1 MKEIP
6 LILLG
11 AGGVGRALVQQ
22 IVEGRTQTTARND
35 LRLRVV
41 AVADTRSWRRDAE
54 GLPDTALQEIVQAK
68 KEGRPL
74 GEERPE
80 DGALLQWAQEQGLK
94 TAIVVD
100 VTAAEGLEPLLDGA
114 LERGYGV
121 VLANKKPLA
130 GPWQK
135 AQSYYTHPRLRHEST
150 VAGGQPVVATLR
162 TLLDSGD
169 EVVAIEGQ
177 LSGTL
182 SYICRRMDDGTRFSV
197 ALAGAKALGYTEP
210 DPRQDLSGRDVMRK
224 LLILGRMAGWALE
237 EADIAVEALTPPA
250 LAHLDVDEFM
260 LASMALDPSLRDRV
274 DAAGASGEVLR
285 YVAELEGGR
294 GNVGLKPLPVDSPLA
309 DLKYVSFRTRRFQEP
324 LIIASN
330 STGAETTA
338 AGVLGDVIALAR
350 EMV

>member
-11 AGGVGRALVQQ
+11 AGGVGRALLQQ
-22 IVEGRTQTTARND
+22 FVAGRALTATRND
-35 LRLRVV
+35 LRLQVV
-41 AVADTRSWRRDAE
+41 AVADSRSWRRDAG
-54 GLPDTALQEIVQAK
+54 GLPDSTLQEIVEVK
-68 KEGRPL
+68 KEGRAL
-74 GEERPE
+74 GEERPDE
-80 DGALLQWAQEQGLK
+80 GGLLQWAQEQALQK
-94 TAIVVD
+94 VILVD

-130 GPWQK
+130 GPWQQ
-135 AQSYYTHPRLRHEST
+135 ARRYYNYPHLRYEST
-150 VAGGQPVVATLR
+150 VGGGQPVVATLR

-169 EVVAIEGQ
+169 EVLAIEGQ

-182 SYICRRMDDGTRFSV
+182 SYICQRLDDGTRFSV
-197 ALAGAKALGYTEP
+197 ALAAAKALGYTEP

-224 LLILGRMAGWALE
+224 LMILGRMAGWPLE
-237 EADIAVEALTPPA
+237 EEDIVVEALTPSA

-260 LASMALDPSLRDRV
+260 LASMALDPSLRERV

-285 YVAELEGGR
+285 YVAELEEGR
-294 GNVGLKPLPVDSPLA
+294 GSVGLKSVPVDSPLA
-309 DLKYVSFRTRRFQEP
+309 GLKYVSFRTRRFQEP
-324 LIIASN
+324 LIVASN
-330 STGAETTA
+330 TTGVETTA

-350 EMV
+350 EMH